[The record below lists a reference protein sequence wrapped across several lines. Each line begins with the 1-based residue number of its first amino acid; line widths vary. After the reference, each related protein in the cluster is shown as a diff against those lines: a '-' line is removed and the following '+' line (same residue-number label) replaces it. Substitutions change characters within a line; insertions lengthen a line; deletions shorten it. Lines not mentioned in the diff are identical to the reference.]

1 MIFSS
6 TAISAHLS
14 KHRRL
19 IEWFRMFAGYSA
31 VQAFAQG
38 FGFLTGIMVV
48 RNLSKEDYAF
58 FMIVSTV
65 GPLMN
70 TLSDT
75 GITNSLAAIGGK
87 FWQDDGRMG
96 SLVRTAMILRRRLVV
111 ISVLVVSPFL
121 AWMLWHNHASQAI
134 IASLVSLTIVGV
146 YFQLNSGVLF
156 VVVSLRQQVRRM
168 QLLVFAGVLPR
179 LALIGLFAALGWL
192 NAPLTVGMGTIAMA
206 VYFWRLKSWVK
217 PQIAWNAPPDQEYRH
232 DILAIVKR
240 QAPQV
245 IYFCVQGQISI
256 WLISI
261 FGNVNRV
268 AEVAA
273 LGRIGTIFSILL
285 STCTAVIVPRF
296 ARCQEPARLRS
307 HYGLTLL
314 GFASLLLL
322 GTGFSWLAP
331 QPLLWLL
338 GPQYSHLGSLVWLA
352 LLAAGSWSLAA
363 LIYSL
368 NVNKGW
374 ISPAIVVIPAEI
386 LTQIILCLSFDL
398 SSVRGMLMISLL
410 APVTPALIN
419 LFVGIRKLNLLNRL
433 DKTRA

>member
-1 MIFSS
+1 MSFSS
-6 TAISAHLS
+6 AALSAKLT

-19 IEWFRMFAGYSA
+19 IEWCRMFVGYS
-31 VQAFAQG
+31 VIQAIGQG
-38 FGFLTGIMVV
+38 LGFLTGIIVV
-48 RNLSKEDYAF
+48 RTLSKENYAF

-65 GPLMN
+65 GPLIN

-75 GITNSLAAIGGK
+75 GITNSLVAVGGK
-87 FWQDDGRMG
+87 FWQDDRRMG
-96 SLVRTAMILRRRLVV
+96 SLVRTAMMLRYRLVL

-121 AWMLWHNHASQAI
+121 AWMLWHNHASWAI
-134 IASLVSLTIVGV
+134 IVSLVSLTIGGV
-146 YFQLNSGVLF
+146 YFQLNAGVLF

-168 QLLVFAGVLPR
+168 QLLVFASVLPR
-179 LALIGLFAALGWL
+179 LVLIGFLAALGWL

-217 PQIAWNAPPDQEYRH
+217 PQIAWSAPPDPEYRR

-245 IYFCVQGQISI
+245 IYFCVQSQIGV

-261 FGNVNRV
+261 FGNVHRV

-273 LGRIGTIFSILL
+273 LGRIGMIFSILF
-285 STCTAVIVPRF
+285 STTSALVVPRF

-307 HYGLTLL
+307 HYGVILIAFASIILL
-314 GFASLLLL
+314 GAGFSLL
-322 GTGFSWLAP
+322 AP
-331 QPLLWLL
+331 RPLLWLL
-338 GPQYSHLGSLVWLA
+338 GPQYSQLGSLVWLA
-352 LLAAGSWSLAA
+352 VLAAGTWSLAA
-363 LIYSL
+363 LIYAL

-374 ISPAIVVIPAEI
+374 ISPPALVITAEI
-386 LTQIILCLSFDL
+386 LTQLVLCLSFDL

-410 APVTPALIN
+410 APITPALIN
-419 LFVGIRKLNLLNRL
+419 LFVGIRKLNSLNRPNL
-433 DKTRA
+433 G